1 MSADPEDLA
10 AVEGIVPSTQGMQAV
25 SSAAVFL
32 ARARNIPL
40 GATID
45 AMNASRMKESYTFL
59 SVLWTATFETSLA
72 LYVQEK
78 PAKLNRQ
85 QRRDY
90 VRTACTKPNH
100 YMAHGNVSLG
110 HNFQA

>member
-1 MSADPEDLA
+1 MSADPDVIA
-10 AVEGIVPSTQGMQAV
+10 AVEGRIMSTAGMQAV

-32 ARARNIPL
+32 AKARNIPL

-45 AMNASRMKESYTFL
+45 AMNASRMKEGYTFL

-78 PAKLNRQ
+78 PAKPNRQ
-85 QRRDY
+85 QRRSK
-90 VRTACTKPNH
+90 RN
-100 YMAHGNVSLG
+100 G
-110 HNFQA
+110 